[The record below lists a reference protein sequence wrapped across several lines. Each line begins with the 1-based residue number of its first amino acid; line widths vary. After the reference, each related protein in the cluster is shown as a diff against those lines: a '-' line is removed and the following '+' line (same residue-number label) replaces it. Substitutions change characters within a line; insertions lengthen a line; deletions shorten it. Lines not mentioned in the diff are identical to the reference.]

1 MCRKFIAHI
10 LVSALTLLLM
20 GVPNAAAKS
29 KAEKEAQRIEK
40 VKANIL
46 RLGTGPEARIVLVL
60 QDKTKLVGYVRQAGD
75 DAFTIT
81 EAKTGTETTIAYP
94 QVKTARGHNLSTGAK
109 IAIGVAVG
117 VGIVLLIVWLKICQ
131 NEGGCGG

>member
-1 MCRKFIAHI
+1 MLRKPLVH
-10 LVSALTLLLM
+10 LVVSALLWSSLGLPA
-20 GVPNAAAKS
+20 VAAKS
-29 KAEKEAQRIEK
+29 KAEKEAQRIQK

-46 RLGTGPEARIVLVL
+46 RLGTGPEARVVLVL
-60 QDKTKLVGYVRQAGD
+60 QDKTKLVGHVRLAGD
-75 DAFTIT
+75 ESFTVV
-81 EAKTGTETTIAYP
+81 EAKTGTETTITYP

>member
-1 MCRKFIAHI
+1 MCRKSIVPI
-10 LVSALTLLLM
+10 LVSALLLSFI
-20 GVPNAAAKS
+20 GVPSVAAKS
-29 KAEKEAQRIEK
+29 KAEKEAQRIQK

-46 RLGTGPEARIVLVL
+46 RLGVGPEARVVLVL
-60 QDKTKLVGYVRQAGD
+60 QDKTKLVGYVRLTGD
-75 DAFTIT
+75 ESFTIT
-81 EAKTGTETTIAYP
+81 EAKTGTETIIPYP

-117 VGIVLLIVWLKICQ
+117 VGIALLIVWLKICQ